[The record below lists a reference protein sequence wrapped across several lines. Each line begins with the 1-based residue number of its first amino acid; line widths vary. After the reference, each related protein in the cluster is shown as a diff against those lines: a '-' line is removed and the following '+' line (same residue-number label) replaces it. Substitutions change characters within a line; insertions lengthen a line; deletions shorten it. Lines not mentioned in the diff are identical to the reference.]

1 MCNGQSR
8 LPKFSRVLQLADI
21 ERGDNIRIIMHRDGT
36 LHRMMPDGTEVPMPA
51 PAPLAPMTEA
61 EIHAA
66 ALADLDAQPL
76 TEESM
81 AHMRPVP
88 RVKTLRRAL
97 GLTQEESDIA
107 PDTALVHDVTKTV
120 PYFLEQVVR

>member
-1 MCNGQSR
+1 
-8 LPKFSRVLQLADI
+8 VLQLADI